1 MRRHEA
7 GAKAPIR
14 RVATLSLERPIRVA
28 IVGGGCAGVAAAFE
42 LTRPEHADKFEVTIY
57 QQGFRFGGK
66 GASGRGIGDRIEEH
80 GLHLWMGFYEN
91 AFRLMRECYE
101 ELRRDPARC
110 RIASWRDAFEPDNF
124 CGVMDRTPGGAW
136 LPWTV
141 LFPATPGAPGDPDR
155 PPTWTVAEYLTRS
168 VSLAFTLLRAIQAR
182 QPGPS
187 PEAGAATG
195 APFPFAGPAGA
206 TPPAIAESMSRWLR
220 YGELATLAGL
230 IQAMKV
236 LDLAVRVLPTFP
248 RDLILQFHAAI
259 ASAAQ
264 RQLHDRT
271 AKDDG
276 ARRLWEIVD
285 LVLAVVRGIIRF
297 GLVTDPRGF
306 DAVDEY
312 DCREWLKLNGA
323 SDRAVDS
330 AFLRALYDLAFAYED
345 GDVTR
350 PRIAAGQALRGSV
363 RAFFTYRGA
372 FFWKMQS
379 GMGDVVFAPFYEVLK
394 RRGVR
399 VQFFHRLRNVGLA
412 KADDRAGGEK
422 PFVGRLD
429 FDVQA
434 EVAGGAEYQ
443 PLVDVRGLP
452 CWPSKPDFTQL
463 VEGERL
469 RDSGVDFESH
479 WESRHVGATTL
490 TVGEDFDFVV
500 VAVGLGAVPNVCAEL
515 IERSA
520 RWREMVR
527 RCKSVS
533 TQAFQ
538 LWTSVDMKDLG
549 WRGER
554 INVSG
559 FVEPFDTW
567 ADMTHLVREES
578 FDPAPGAIAYF
589 CSVLP
594 EPPPGTDTGRA
605 QYPAERRSE
614 VRANA
619 VAFLNRDVAHLW
631 PLAAERPGRFRWNVV
646 HAQGHG
652 GALPADE
659 SRFSSQYWSA
669 NVNPTD
675 RYSLSL
681 PGSLTYRIS
690 PLDDTFDNL
699 TVAGDWTDCGFNEG
713 CVEAAVMSG
722 RLAAHAISR
731 RPALEDITGY
741 DHP

>member
-1 MRRHEA
+1 
-7 GAKAPIR
+7 
-14 RVATLSLERPIRVA
+14 LSVDRPIRVA
-28 IVGGGCAGVAAAFE
+28 VIGGGCAGVATAFE
-42 LTRPEHADKFEVTIY
+42 LTRPEHAGNFEVTIY

-66 GASGRGIGDRIEEH
+66 GASGRGLADRIEEH

-91 AFRLMRECYE
+91 AFRLMRECYA
-101 ELRRDPARC
+101 ELDRDAAHC

-124 CGVMDRTPGGAW
+124 CGVMDRTPGGKW

-155 PPTWTVAEYLTRS
+155 PATWTVAEYLTRS
-168 VSLAFTLLRAIQAR
+168 VSLVFTLLRAIEAR
-182 QPGPS
+182 QPGAS
-187 PEAGAATG
+187 PDLGPPGAA
-195 APFPFAGPAGA
+195 ASPFAGPTGA
-206 TPPAIAESMSRWLR
+206 APPAIMESMARWLR
-220 YGELATLAGL
+220 FGELATLAGL
-230 IQAMKV
+230 VQAMKV
-236 LDLAVRVLPTFP
+236 LDMAVRGLPAFP

-271 AKDDG
+271 ANDDE

-297 GLVTDPRGF
+297 GLVTEPRGF
-306 DAVDEY
+306 DAIDEY

-345 GDVTR
+345 GDVSR
-350 PRIAAGQALRGSV
+350 PRIAAGQALRGAV

-372 FFWKMQS
+372 FFWKMRS

-394 RRGVR
+394 RRGARVR
-399 VQFFHRLRNVGLA
+399 FFHRLKNVGLA
-412 KADDRAGGEK
+412 RPTDLASGEK
-422 PFVGRLD
+422 PYVRELD

-434 EVAGGAEYQ
+434 EIAGGAEYQ

-452 CWPSKPDFTQL
+452 CWPSTPEYAQL
-463 VEGERL
+463 VDGERL
-469 RDSGVDFESH
+469 RDDGVDFESH
-479 WESRHVGATTL
+479 WDARRVRTATL
-490 TVGEDFDFVV
+490 KVGEDFDFVV
-500 VAVGLGAVPNVCAEL
+500 LAVGLGAVPHVCAEL
-515 IERSA
+515 IDRSA

-538 LWTSVDMKDLG
+538 LWTNVDMKALG
-549 WRGER
+549 WQGER
-554 INVSG
+554 VNISG

-578 FDPAPGAIAYF
+578 LDPAPRAIAYF

-594 EPPPGTDTGRA
+594 DAPAGTDTRREG
-605 QYPAERRSE
+605 YPVERRVE

-619 VAFLNRDVAHLW
+619 VAFLNREVAHLW
-631 PLAAERPGRFRWNVV
+631 PLAAKVPGQFRWEVV
-646 HAQGHG
+646 HAQGSSE
-652 GALPADE
+652 ALPTDE
-659 SRFSSQYWSA
+659 SRFASQYWTA
-669 NVNPTD
+669 NVNPSD

-681 PGSLTYRIS
+681 PGSLAHRIS

-722 RLAAHAISR
+722 RLAAHAIAKL
-731 RPALEDITGY
+731 PALEDITGY